1 MMHRLPHI
9 PGEWLDRSRIL
20 DFTFEGRSF
29 RGLAG
34 DTPGSALA
42 AAGEMRLARSFKYHR
57 ARGIHSF
64 ANHDA
69 NNLFDIDGA
78 PNQRGDVLPLKA
90 GMRIAAVNTLG
101 GVVNDR
107 ARFVEWLA
115 PFLPVGFYYKAF
127 HGRRFP
133 RWEQRIRAFAG
144 LGAIRADA
152 PKQRTP
158 KRYAFC
164 DVLVIGAGPSGIAA
178 ALAAAD
184 ADARVLLVDENAKL
198 GGSSLW
204 NGVPPDEMSA
214 LASRVSLHP
223 NIEVLTATFAAGY
236 YADHW
241 VALVEPARLTKVRA
255 EAVVFATGVIEQP
268 AVFRNNDLPGVLTG
282 SAAQRLLTR
291 FAVAPGRR
299 VCILTANR
307 EGYELARA
315 LRGRGVEIAAVLD
328 LRAGAGTDAAGLD
341 GVKCLAGVVPEEALA
356 GADGAVRALRT
367 RTISVGGV
375 VSATIVECDAVLMSV
390 GFAPAGQLLSQAG
403 ASFQYDAALQQH
415 VPFKLPSGVFA
426 TGRVNGVYEL
436 AERRQDGREAGIEAA
451 AHARGAHEGPRVR
464 RTEDSRQVS
473 HPYPVYPHPRGRDF
487 VDLDEDIQVK
497 DLLGSVQEGYDS
509 PELMKRYSTLGM
521 GPSQGKHS
529 NLQGARI
536 LMRARNQ
543 SFADTALTTQRPF
556 YHPVPLAHLAGRGFH
571 VSRRSAVHEQHAK
584 IGARW
589 MTVGGWQRPQFYARD
604 GASAEDCIA
613 AEVRAVRDSVGL
625 IDVSTLGKIE
635 IFGPDAGAFLDR
647 VYAGHVS
654 NLAVGRTRYGLMLDE
669 AGIVRD
675 DGVIARLG
683 EQHYYFTATT
693 SGAANVY
700 RELLLWN
707 ARWRMDCTFV
717 NNTGHRAAFNI
728 AGPASREALQ
738 ALTDIDLA
746 ADAFPFLGVREGHV
760 AGVPARVLRAGFVS
774 SLGFEIHVP
783 FRAAGAVW
791 EALMKASPAP
801 RAFGVEAQ
809 RVLRLEKGHAIVA
822 QDTDALTNPFEAGL
836 GWAVRMDKP
845 FFIGQRSLRIHEKR
859 GARQQLVG
867 FHLDDESARVLEA
880 NLLIRDGEIAGRVT
894 SVARSPT
901 LGRTIGFALADTGL
915 AVLGGALSI
924 RASDGRLVP
933 ARVVPTPFVEGA

>member
-9 PGEWLDRSRIL
+9 PGEWLDRSRVL
-20 DFTFEGRSF
+20 DFTFEGRLF

-57 ARGIHSF
+57 PRGIHSF

-90 GMRIAAVNTLG
+90 GMRIAAVNTRG
-101 GVVNDR
+101 GVANDK

-127 HGRRFP
+127 HGRGFP
-133 RWEQRIRAFAG
+133 RWERRIRAFAG

-315 LRGRGVEIAAVLD
+315 LRGCGVEIAAVLD
-328 LRAGAGTDAAGLD
+328 LRAGAGTDAAGLE

-356 GADGAVRALRT
+356 GPEGAVRALRT

-375 VSATIVECDAVLMSV
+375 ASTSTVECDAVLMSV

-415 VPFKLPSGVFA
+415 VPVKLPPGVFA

-436 AERRQDGREAGIEAA
+436 AERRGDGREAGIEAA

-464 RTEDSRQVS
+464 RTEDGRQVS

-536 LMRARNQ
+536 LLRARDQ
-543 SFADTALTTQRPF
+543 TFAETALTTQRPF

-571 VSRRSAVHEQHAK
+571 VSRHSAVHEQHERL
-584 IGARW
+584 GARW
-589 MTVGGWQRPQFYARD
+589 MTVGGWQRPQFYARA
-604 GASAEDCIA
+604 GASAEECIA

-647 VYAGHVS
+647 VYAGS
-654 NLAVGRTRYGLMLDE
+654 FSDLAVGRTRYGLMLDE

-683 EQHYYFTATT
+683 EQHFYFTTTT

-707 ARWRMDCTFV
+707 ARWRMDCTLV
-717 NNTGHRAAFNI
+717 NGTGHRAAFNI

-738 ALTDIDLA
+738 SLTDIDLS
-746 ADAFPFLGVREGHV
+746 DKAFPFQGVRQGNV
-760 AGVPARVLRAGFVS
+760 AGAPARLMRAGFVS

-783 FRAAGAVW
+783 FRAAPAVW
-791 EALMKASPAP
+791 DALMKSSPAP
-801 RAFGVEAQ
+801 RAFGIEAQ

-836 GWAVRMDKP
+836 GFAVRKGKP

-867 FHLDDESARVLEA
+867 FLLDDESVRVLEA
-880 NLLIRDGEIAGRVT
+880 NLLIREGEIAGRVT
-894 SVARSPT
+894 SVAHSPT
-901 LGRTIGFALADTGL
+901 LGRTIGLALADPRL
-915 AVLGGALSI
+915 AAEGSVLSI
-924 RASDGRLVP
+924 RASDGRLVC
-933 ARVVPTPFVEGA
+933 ARVVRLPFVGTV